1 MVGCGWAARPAE
13 IADFAACTTQA
24 GVYDDARDSADA
36 MGEAIGLDPMR
47 VNYGVDLASNL
58 GGLIYG
64 GGGSEDEGGR

>member
-1 MVGCGWAARPAE
+1 M
-13 IADFAACTTQA
+13 
-24 GVYDDARDSADA
+24 YDDARDSADA

-58 GGLIYG
+58 GGLMYG